1 MSDKNNKIVLYHIVP
16 LTRGQKAL
24 MKAIH
29 QPLVNRRGI
38 FVYKNYKDFLDDFAR
53 VVKEKLPPL
62 TQQIERALESKH
74 VYDNLGLFVL
84 YADPKLLEISSTA
97 IETKKSEL
105 KQRKG
110 RFNPELLKSVF
121 ADKEL
126 FIPEEDFRSMVAK
139 VEGPKIINIADL
151 ARDKLGININD
162 VEDPAKE
169 KEENSDKQS
178 STNVSS
184 HPVVI
189 SSEPDINITKDEI
202 VEPSAP
208 DFHSM
213 ASSVEDT
220 NIAAKKFLYLERLL
234 SRIDILKSNVEFM
247 DLMNKLTLLFNKGQ
261 QTLSDEEYKAYSKLS
276 GKLYNIIQ
284 EL

>member
-1 MSDKNNKIVLYHIVP
+1 MSDKNNKVVLYHIVP

-38 FVYKNYKDFLDDFAR
+38 FVYKNYKDFLEDFAR
-53 VVKEKLPPL
+53 VVKDKLPPL

-84 YADPKLLEISSTA
+84 YADPKILEISSAAT
-97 IETKKSEL
+97 ETKKSEL

-110 RFNPELLKSVF
+110 RFNTELLKSVF

-126 FIPEEDFRSMVAK
+126 FIPEEDFRSMVSR

-151 ARDKLGININD
+151 ARDKLGVNIND
-162 VEDPAKE
+162 VEDTE
-169 KEENSDKQS
+169 SEEGANHES
-178 STNVSS
+178 STVSVSPETS
-184 HPVVI
+184 HN
-189 SSEPDINITKDEI
+189 SEEDTTKTNDE
-202 VEPSAP
+202 PLAP
-208 DFHSM
+208 AAIDFHSL
-213 ASSVEDT
+213 ASSVQET
-220 NIAAKKFLYLERLL
+220 NIAAKKYLYLEKLL
-234 SRIDILKSNVEFM
+234 SRLDSLKTNVNFVE
-247 DLMNKLTLLFNKGQ
+247 LMNKLTLLFDKGQ

-276 GKLYNIIQ
+276 SKLYTIIQ